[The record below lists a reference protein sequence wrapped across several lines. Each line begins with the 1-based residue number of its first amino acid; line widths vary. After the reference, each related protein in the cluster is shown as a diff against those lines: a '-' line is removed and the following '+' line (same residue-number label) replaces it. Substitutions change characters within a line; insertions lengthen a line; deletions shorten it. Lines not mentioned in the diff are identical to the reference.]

1 MSESGLTRRGLLGRG
16 GIAAGS
22 ALGGGLL
29 GGALAASA
37 ASAQQGGDGPSAEQP
52 NALLIVSSG
61 LRSDSI
67 GAFDGAFDDNHVGDT
82 PNLDDFAGDALR
94 FERAVPEAMPAV
106 ISRRALVTG
115 KRSFPYREWR
125 RHDGFA
131 PVPGWN
137 PVYRRQPLIE
147 QALTTAG
154 AETVWI
160 TDNPFFSGPRYDDW
174 VQRTTEVRAADYPVP
189 PTVEGTLGR
198 AETKRQVERYLLGGI
213 ERSAAAMERA
223 VRAGERQLARLERG
237 GRQFFLAV
245 DAFDPAEAYYAPP
258 AWTRELEV
266 DPSLAAPLNRRD
278 WIVAADIDDETVRI
292 AREAY
297 MDGLARVDSAVGRLL
312 RRVDDLGL
320 RDNTAVWFVSDGGT
334 MLGEHGWIGRG
345 APGTYKHAYFV
356 PFLLRDPQGRR
367 AGNYSY
373 YYASTHDVAP
383 TLLSV
388 MGADIPGRMDGE
400 NLEALLDD
408 EDPPKRGAFMCASV
422 TRVAVG
428 DPRWLMV
435 MDMLGD
441 ERTLHDFDNEHSDNE
456 DDERENVVRK
466 HPPVLAELEKVPLA
480 AAGGTF
486 PIFDEESAV
495 RPAPEDDDADDDGI
509 DDRDETNND
518 QAGETRDADFDD
530 LDFDDAAEDQ
540 SGGSSAV
547 EEHEDPRPP
556 PPTSPQADA
565 LSGN

>member
-1 MSESGLTRRGLLGRG
+1 MSEPSLTRRGLLGRG
-16 GIAAGS
+16 GAAAGA

-29 GGALAASA
+29 GGAIAASA
-37 ASAQQGGDGPSAEQP
+37 ASAQQDGPTEDKP
-52 NALLIVSSG
+52 NALLIVANG
-61 LRSDSI
+61 IRSDSV
-67 GAFDGAFDDNHVGDT
+67 GAFDGAFDDNEVART

-115 KRSFPYREWR
+115 KRSFPYREWQ
-125 RHDGFA
+125 RHAGYA

-147 QALTTAG
+147 ESLRRSDI
-154 AETVWI
+154 ETVWI

-174 VQRTTEVRAADYPVP
+174 VQRTTEVRAADYPAP
-189 PTVEGTLGR
+189 PVVEGTLGR
-198 AETKRQVERYLLGGI
+198 EETRRQVERYLLGGI
-213 ERSAAAMERA
+213 ERGTEAMERA

-237 GRQFFLAV
+237 GNQFFLAV
-245 DAFDPAEAYYAPP
+245 DAFDPAEAYYVPP
-258 AWTRELEV
+258 AWTRELEL

-278 WIVAADIDDETVRI
+278 WIVPADIDDATVRI

-297 MDGLARVDSAVGRLL
+297 MEGVERVDAAVGRLL

-356 PFLLRDPQGRR
+356 PFLLRDPKGRR
-367 AGNYSY
+367 SGHFSY

-400 NLEALLDD
+400 NLEALLDE
-408 EDPPKRGAFMCASV
+408 EDPPKRSAFMCASV

-441 ERTLHDFDNEHSDNE
+441 ERTLHDFDNEHSDME

-466 HPPVLAELEKVPLA
+466 HPPVLAELERVPLA

-486 PIFDEESAV
+486 PIFDDESAV
-495 RPAPEDDDADDDGI
+495 RPLPEDDDADDDGI
-509 DDRDETNND
+509 EDRDERND
-518 QAGETRDADFDD
+518 DAAGETRDLDNADAEFDEGAE
-530 LDFDDAAEDQ
+530 DAAE
-540 SGGSSAV
+540 GRV
-547 EEHEDPRPP
+547 EEHDDPRPP
-556 PPTSPQADA
+556 PPTSPNADA